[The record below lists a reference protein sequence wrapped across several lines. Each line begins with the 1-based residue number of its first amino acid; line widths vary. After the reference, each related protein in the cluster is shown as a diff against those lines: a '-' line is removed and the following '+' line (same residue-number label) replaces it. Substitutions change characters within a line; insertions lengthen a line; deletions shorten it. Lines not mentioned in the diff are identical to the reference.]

1 MSFSAFENLHI
12 SVTDRIATLTV
23 SRLKALNAL
32 NEPTLRELHA
42 AIAEVAAAAAAG
54 TIGGLIITGEGE
66 KAFVAGADIA
76 MMSGLASDRGEEF
89 AHLGSDV
96 FAAIENLT
104 IPVIAAVNGFALGGG
119 CELLLCCDFA
129 YAATNAKFGQP
140 EVNLGLICG
149 FGGTQRLPRKV
160 GYGHAMEL
168 LMTGAVIGAEEALR
182 IGLVNRVLPLED
194 LMPAVVKTMTTIL
207 SKAPLSVTRS
217 KQLAQRSFDLP
228 IAEGLAEECAV
239 FGEIFASSDAK
250 EGTTAF
256 VEKRPAIFSHQR

>member
-1 MSFSAFENLHI
+1 MSFSAFENLQI

-32 NEPTLRELHA
+32 NEPTLHELHT
-42 AIAEVAAAAAAG
+42 AIAEVAAAAEAG

-168 LMTGAVIGAEEALR
+168 LMTGAVIGADEALR
-182 IGLVNRVLPLED
+182 IGLQYSRGTRRVLGGVLGEY
-194 LMPAVVKTMTTIL
+194 
-207 SKAPLSVTRS
+207 SRGTRV
-217 KQLAQRSFDLP
+217 
-228 IAEGLAEECAV
+228 GYC
-239 FGEIFASSDAK
+239 
-250 EGTTAF
+250 
-256 VEKRPAIFSHQR
+256 